1 MLYFMV
7 GSLVHDSWG
16 VYSEYVL
23 SFSGAAYQNYFTRLE
38 DEEAYAA
45 FFEQQNK
52 DRKVEHV
59 AKLWS

>member
-1 MLYFMV
+1 
-7 GSLVHDSWG
+7 VHDSWG